1 MNLKRPNY
9 VWVLRGETRFMSDAS
24 NIVMPKCDEAA
35 VNAYLTEAAKSVS
48 DTKSIA
54 ADIVAAAELCIASLK
69 SGGKIIFCGNGG
81 SAADAQHLAAELM
94 GRFLIDRDPLPA
106 LSLTVDT
113 SALTAIGNDYGYEKV
128 FSRQLRGIA
137 QKGDVLFGLS
147 TSGNSKNVVEAFAV
161 AKSLGVSTIAL
172 TGAKGGKMAEEAD
185 VLLAVP
191 HDKTNHIQ
199 EAHIAVGHLICAF
212 VEAALCSPKL

>member
-1 MNLKRPNY
+1 
-9 VWVLRGETRFMSDAS
+9 MSDAS